1 MRILILFG
9 AGIGFM
15 LLSACAA
22 QTAGEN
28 PQEEIINVVATNAML
43 ADITG
48 NIAGDGVEISTLI
61 PAEADPHT
69 FQPSPQDVAMIANS
83 QLLIAN
89 GAGLEEWLQ
98 EVINNAGGERLVV
111 EAAEGLEENSGRP
124 GDPHFWLDPMHA
136 SHYARQIRD
145 GLAAIDPDR
154 KAEYDGNTEEFIT
167 QLEELD
173 KWVREQVALI
183 PDEDRLL
190 VTNHESFGYYAD
202 RYGLTIAGTII
213 PSVSTGSAPSAQQ
226 LVTLIEEIKASG
238 VRAIFIES
246 GSNPELAEQLAQ
258 EAGILVIVDLRTQ
271 PNTPGESYIEMMRY
285 NTRAIVEALK

>member
-1 MRILILFG
+1 MRILIVIS
-9 AGIGFM
+9 AWIG
-15 LLSACAA
+15 LLILSACAA
-22 QTAGEN
+22 QTSGEN
-28 PQEEIINVVATNAML
+28 PQEEPIRVVATNAML
-43 ADITG
+43 ADITE
-48 NIAGDGVEISTLI
+48 NITGDGIEISTLI

-69 FQPSPQDVAMIANS
+69 FQPTPRDVATIANS

-98 EVINNAGGERLVV
+98 EMIDNAGGDRLVV
-111 EAAEGLEENSGRP
+111 EASEGLEENGVRP
-124 GDPHFWLDPMHA
+124 GDPHFWLDPILAM
-136 SHYARQIRD
+136 HYARQIRD

-154 KAEYDGNTEEFIT
+154 KAEYDDNTEKFIT

-183 PDEDRLL
+183 PEEDRLI

-226 LVTLIEEIKASG
+226 LVALIEEIKTSG

-271 PNTPGESYIEMMRY
+271 PNSPGESYIDMTRY